1 IDPKVAA
8 TAASALRGVMQ
19 GGGTGSQGNP
29 NDGTQLIGKTGTHET
44 RQTWLITSSTK
55 VTTANVVGTVSGPD
69 SVNLSR
75 LTYNGIQLWNLRYRI
90 ARSIQGAID
99 QWYPGG
105 QFPAPDR
112 NLTRFVLRDLP
123 NVVGMSQDQATQ
135 TLNSAGFQVQVGG
148 PVDSDLPAGTIAQ
161 QDPGA
166 GKTAGGATV
175 TISPSNGQGLSV
187 PDVSGQKSSDAA
199 AQLHAAG
206 FANVAECKQGDAV
219 VSSTDP
225 PSSTMTNRST
235 KITLTCK
242 DSGKGNGG
250 GPGGN
255 G

>member
-1 IDPKVAA
+1 
-8 TAASALRGVMQ
+8 
-19 GGGTGSQGNP
+19 
-29 NDGTQLIGKTGTHET
+29 
-44 RQTWLITSSTK
+44 
-55 VTTANVVGTVSGPD
+55 
-69 SVNLSR
+69 
-75 LTYNGIQLWNLRYRI
+75 
-90 ARSIQGAID
+90 
-99 QWYPGG
+99 
-105 QFPAPDR
+105 
-112 NLTRFVLRDLP
+112 
-123 NVVGMSQDQATQ
+123 
-135 TLNSAGFQVQVGG
+135 VQVGG